1 MVSMFKKRALAYLID
16 WFVISATLMI
26 LAQVLAII
34 VITFS
39 LFIVY
44 NFFVY
49 LLPVFILIYF
59 VYLET
64 KKGKTI
70 GKDILDLRV
79 VSEEGEN
86 ITYREAIIRN
96 LSKLYWLPIII
107 DIIIGKYFGDSDERI
122 LGQWSKTMV
131 IELENHSDEADD
143 SEDVDGSEN
152 EDGSFDDDSED
163 VDGSENEDGSFDD
176 DSEDV
181 DGSENEDGSL
191 DDEFEGSEESVDNEE
206 IEDSEDN
213 EELEESDGNEE
224 NKDGKKGFF
233 RRNILSIVGLVILIS
248 LIIFIFLNFYTLK
261 FFSF

>member
-26 LAQVLAII
+26 LAQILAII

-152 EDGSFDDDSED
+152 EDGS
-163 VDGSENEDGSFDD
+163 
-176 DSEDV
+176 
-181 DGSENEDGSL
+181 L

>member
-163 VDGSENEDGSFDD
+163 VDGSENEDGS
-176 DSEDV
+176 
-181 DGSENEDGSL
+181 L